1 MQLLKS
7 PTLSCLVI
15 RSVLSNFLL
24 RSQNNIIV
32 FVLNVTDCHSVL
44 TPGVFVWSVDCFC
57 SVQQG

>member
-44 TPGVFVWSVDCFC
+44 TPGVFV
-57 SVQQG
+57 